1 MELTVY
7 TKQGSAAGRT
17 VDVPNDIFAVEP
29 NEHAVYLA
37 VQAQRKNSRQGTRA
51 TKNRAL
57 VSGGGKKPWKQKGR
71 GTARAGTSR
80 SPIWR
85 GGGTAFGPQPI
96 DFKSR
101 LPKKVKRLAR
111 VSVLSAKV
119 KDDQVKIVQDFTLD
133 QAKTK
138 EMVGVLSGLGLQNT
152 KTLLLLPNHDEKVY
166 MASRNI
172 KNLQVA
178 IATDASTYDLIRCH
192 TLLVMESAIEKLKGV
207 LLS

>member
-7 TKQGSAAGRT
+7 TKQGSPAGRT
-17 VDVPNDIFAVEP
+17 VDVPNTLFAVEP

-37 VQAQRKNSRQGTRA
+37 VQAQRTNSRQGTRA

-71 GTARAGTSR
+71 GTARAGSTR

-85 GGGTAFGPQPI
+85 GGGTVFGPQPI
-96 DFKSR
+96 DFKYR
-101 LPKKVKRLAR
+101 LPKKMKKLAR
-111 VSVLSAKV
+111 ISVLSAKV
-119 KDDQVKIVQDFTLD
+119 KDDQVKILEDFTLD
-133 QAKTK
+133 LAKTK
-138 EMVGVLSGLGLQNT
+138 EMVGLLSGFGLENT
-152 KTLLLLPNHDEKVY
+152 KTLLLLPNYDEKVY
-166 MASRNI
+166 LASRNI

-192 TLLVMESAIEKLKGV
+192 TLLIMEGAIEKLKGV
-207 LLS
+207 LSS